1 MQDFLLKYPKTLLIV
16 SHARE
21 FLNVVCTDVVH
32 LHRCRFLPL
41 PGNILLPPASH
52 LITRTL
58 RLRDG
63 FVSTVWFATALCAE
77 QTRRMT
83 PS

>member
-41 PGNILLPPASH
+41 PGDILLSPASH

-58 RLRDG
+58 CLRDG
-63 FVSTVWFATALCAE
+63 LCR
-77 QTRRMT
+77 Q
-83 PS
+83 SGSQLLCVQSSQGV